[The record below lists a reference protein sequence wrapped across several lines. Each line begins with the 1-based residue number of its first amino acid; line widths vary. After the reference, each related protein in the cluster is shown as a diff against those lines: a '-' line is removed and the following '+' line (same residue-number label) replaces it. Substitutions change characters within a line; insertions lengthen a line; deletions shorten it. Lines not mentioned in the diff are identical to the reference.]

1 MASRT
6 TVQTS
11 TAEATGRCL
20 QRSRILPRRTNA
32 KGVQEVLRR
41 LPAPEHLATQ
51 RSSRKMQRAQEPLI
65 PRPASWRRRR
75 TWSRPLG
82 AMGAGT
88 LLVLVVLFWAH
99 AAATPRSAYHYRFE
113 RSPRGAVKQ
122 ALQREIEFYQARL
135 TYDPNSGLNLAALS
149 GAYLRMARATGDLSW
164 YLLAEQTAQR
174 SLASLPF
181 QNNGALIVLAR
192 VAEARHDFQQA
203 IRLARRADN
212 TEAHSIIVT
221 SDLAMGKIDEAA
233 RAAGA
238 LIQGGAG
245 LTSYTL
251 RSLVELAQGK
261 DEAAV
266 ADLQRAIASEE
277 PDEVASSVWARTLL
291 GRLHYR
297 RGRLRLAADIYRE
310 ALAVLPQYPQALT
323 NLAELEI
330 RQGRYRL
337 AAQHLSEVVTV
348 TKASPNIYDHA
359 VLRGLARLAELRGDH
374 NRAAALWRDA
384 EARLRQDAAS
394 GQFGHR
400 RELARLLLERGRPED
415 IGEAVSLMEAEVHI
429 RGDAET
435 LDILAWA
442 LSRAARLPEAQQA
455 MQEALR
461 TGGRDAR
468 LFYRA
473 ATIEQ
478 ALGHD
483 MEAKRFFELMRQT
496 DPTFDER
503 ARQVMGVGS

>member
-1 MASRT
+1 
-6 TVQTS
+6 
-11 TAEATGRCL
+11 
-20 QRSRILPRRTNA
+20 
-32 KGVQEVLRR
+32 
-41 LPAPEHLATQ
+41 
-51 RSSRKMQRAQEPLI
+51 MQRPHEALTIGPI
-65 PRPASWRRRR
+65 SWRRRGKLFG
-75 TWSRPLG
+75 PLV
-82 AMGAGT
+82 AMGVGAAV
-88 LLVLVVLFWAH
+88 VLGILFWAH
-99 AAATPRSAYHYRFE
+99 AAATPATAYHYRFE
-113 RSPRGAVKQ
+113 RAPRGAVKQ

-135 TYDPNSGLNLAALS
+135 TYDPNSGLNLAALA
-149 GAYLRMARATGDLSW
+149 GAYLRMARATGDLRW
-164 YLLAEQTAQR
+164 YLIAEQTAQR
-174 SLASLPF
+174 SVASLPF
-181 QNNGALIVLAR
+181 QNNGALIMLAR

-212 TEAHSIIVT
+212 TEALSIIIT
-221 SDLAMGKIDEAA
+221 SNLAMGKIDEAA
-233 RAAGA
+233 RTAET

-251 RSLVELAQGK
+251 RSLVELAQGN

-429 RGDAET
+429 RRDTET
-435 LDILAWA
+435 LDVLAWA
-442 LSRAARLPEAQQA
+442 LSRAGRLPEAQQA
-455 MQEALR
+455 MQEALQ
-461 TGGRDAR
+461 TGVHDAR

-473 ATIEQ
+473 ATIERS
-478 ALGHD
+478 LGHD
-483 MEAKRFFELMRQT
+483 MQAKRFLELMRQI

>member
-1 MASRT
+1 
-6 TVQTS
+6 
-11 TAEATGRCL
+11 
-20 QRSRILPRRTNA
+20 
-32 KGVQEVLRR
+32 
-41 LPAPEHLATQ
+41 
-51 RSSRKMQRAQEPLI
+51 MQRPHEPLI
-65 PRPASWRRRR
+65 IRPMSWRRR
-75 TWSRPLG
+75 WKWFGPLG
-82 AMGAGT
+82 AMGVGAVV
-88 LLVLVVLFWAH
+88 VLGVLFWAH
-99 AAATPRSAYHYRFE
+99 AAATPGAAYHYRFE
-113 RSPRGAVKQ
+113 RASRGAVKQ

-135 TYDPNSGLNLAALS
+135 TYDPSSGLNLSALA

-164 YLLAEQTAQR
+164 YLLAEQTAER

-203 IRLARRADN
+203 IRLARRAGN
-212 TEAHSIIVT
+212 TEALSIIIT
-221 SDLAMGKIDEAA
+221 SNLAMGEIDEAA
-233 RAAGA
+233 RAAET

-261 DEAAV
+261 DEAALV
-266 ADLQRAIASEE
+266 DLQRAIASEE

-337 AAQHLSEVVTV
+337 AAQYLSEVVTV

-359 VLRGLARLAELRGDH
+359 VLRGLARLAELRGDRT
-374 NRAAALWRDA
+374 RAAALWRDA

-400 RELARLLLERGRPED
+400 RELARLLLERGR
-415 IGEAVSLMEAEVHI
+415 AEVLW
-429 RGDAET
+429 E
-435 LDILAWA
+435 
-442 LSRAARLPEAQQA
+442 
-455 MQEALR
+455 
-461 TGGRDAR
+461 GG
-468 LFYRA
+468 L
-473 ATIEQ
+473 I
-478 ALGHD
+478 
-483 MEAKRFFELMRQT
+483 
-496 DPTFDER
+496 
-503 ARQVMGVGS
+503 VGA

>member
-1 MASRT
+1 M
-6 TVQTS
+6 
-11 TAEATGRCL
+11 
-20 QRSRILPRRTNA
+20 QRPQKPLII
-32 KGVQEVLRR
+32 R
-41 LPAPEHLATQ
+41 LM
-51 RSSRKMQRAQEPLI
+51 SSRRHSK
-65 PRPASWRRRR
+65 WFG
-75 TWSRPLG
+75 PLG
-82 AMGAGT
+82 AIGVGAT
-88 LLVLVVLFWAH
+88 VVLGILLWTH
-99 AAATPRSAYHYRFE
+99 AAATPGTAYHYRFE
-113 RSPRGAVKQ
+113 RASRGAVKQ

-135 TYDPNSGLNLAALS
+135 AYDPNSGLNLAALA

-181 QNNGALIVLAR
+181 QNHGALIVLAR

-212 TEAHSIIVT
+212 TEALSIIIT
-221 SDLAMGKIDEAA
+221 SNLAMGKIDEAA
-233 RAAGA
+233 RAVGT

-261 DEAAV
+261 DEAAL

-291 GRLHYR
+291 GRLDYR

-330 RQGRYRL
+330 RQGRFGL

-359 VLRGLARLAELRGDH
+359 VLRGLARLAELQGDH

-400 RELARLLLERGRPED
+400 RELARLLLERGRAED
-415 IGEAVSLMEAEVHI
+415 IGEAVSLMEAEVRI
-429 RGDAET
+429 RRDPET

-442 LSRAARLPEAQQA
+442 LSRAGRLPEAQRA
-455 MQEALR
+455 MQEALH
-461 TGGRDAR
+461 TGVRDAR

-483 MEAKRFFELMRQT
+483 TQAKRLFELMRQT